1 MTNIK
6 VYLETGKKKIFA
18 SALDWPGWS
27 RSGRDE
33 EQALQTLLDYGPRFA
48 KVLTNGGM
56 EFQPPQQL
64 SQFLIIER
72 LPGNSTTDFGAP
84 AAVPGADSEAYGLD
98 DLEFSKQL
106 LQSCWGSFDN
116 AIQTAAGTELRRGPR
131 GGGRD
136 ADKIISH
143 VVDAHLAYLVHIN
156 WKLKIETK
164 VNASDQ
170 LNSVRQATLDALLRA
185 AVEGLPERGP
195 RGGTIWPARYFVR
208 RTAWHILDHAWE
220 IEDRIT

>member
-6 VYLETGKKKIFA
+6 FYLETGKKKVFA

-48 KVLTNGGM
+48 KVLTNGEI

-84 AAVPGADSEAYGLD
+84 AVVPEADSKSYGLE
-98 DLEFSKQL
+98 DLEFSMQL
-106 LQSCWGSFDN
+106 LQSCWGTFDN

-136 ADKIISH
+136 ADKIITH
-143 VVDAHLAYLVHIN
+143 VVEADLAYLARIS
-156 WKLKIETK
+156 WKHKIEK
-164 VNASDQ
+164 NVNASDQ
-170 LNSVRQATLDALLRA
+170 LKSVRQATLNALQRA

-195 RGGTIWPARYFVR
+195 RGGKIWPARYFVR
-208 RTAWHILDHAWE
+208 RAAWHILDHAWE
-220 IEDRIT
+220 IEDRLV

>member
-1 MTNIK
+1 MTTIK

-33 EQALQTLLDYGPRFA
+33 EQALQTLLDYGPRYVQ
-48 KVLTNGGM
+48 VLTNGRM

-98 DLEFSKQL
+98 DFEFSKQL
-106 LQSCWGSFDN
+106 LQSCWSAFDN
-116 AIQTAAGTELRRGPR
+116 AIQTAAGTDLRRGPR

-136 ADKIISH
+136 ADKIITH
-143 VVDAHLAYLVHIN
+143 VVDADLAYLARIN
-156 WKLKIETK
+156 WKQK
-164 VNASDQ
+164 VEKNVRASEQ
-170 LNSVRQATLDALLRA
+170 LNSVRQATLDALQRA
-185 AVEGLPERGP
+185 AVEGLPDHGP
-195 RGGTIWPARYFVR
+195 RGGKIWPARYFLR
-208 RTAWHILDHAWE
+208 RAAWHILDHAWE
-220 IEDRIT
+220 IEDRIV